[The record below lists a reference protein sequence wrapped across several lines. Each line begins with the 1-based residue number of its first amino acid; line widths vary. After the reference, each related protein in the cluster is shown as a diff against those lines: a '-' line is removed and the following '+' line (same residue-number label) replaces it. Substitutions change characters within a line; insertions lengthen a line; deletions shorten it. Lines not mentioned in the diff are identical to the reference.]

1 MALDTWVMQPG
12 WNFLDEYGDE
22 EYLDKMGAIGVGN
35 LAFGAALPLE
45 SNPANYHGSI
55 KGSPPFDFQGQ
66 ETRILGFLEA
76 AWRRDF
82 GVYAYGTNPHM
93 ALSEEVS
100 RNFRTRRRLN
110 ADGEVEEQEFT
121 WGTCA
126 NDEEYLQFYLGRL
139 RDAHQAFPRLAGF
152 LNDGPEFGY
161 EISPELFGGMLTIF
175 SCFGACCERKAA
187 DLGYD
192 LSRLRAA
199 AAELMRS
206 LRTLDDGLIERTLR
220 RQGDPADML
229 AAVAGD
235 PAIVDWFLFKRA
247 SIADY
252 IRRLCTGVKEIHPD
266 LEMGIGSRLPAFTP
280 LTAYDLQHLAGHA
293 HFFLPKLYLWM
304 GGFDGLYG
312 TVYRWVATLARWN
325 PGLSEERLLA
335 CLFSLFGFRLPEV
348 ESLDDLRRHIRP
360 EFADTMELTHVG
372 DPFPA
377 AFFSEIVA
385 EQVRKMIAQVG
396 DAGRV
401 RPWLDCHHG
410 GRPLMP
416 HELDQVLAAAA
427 GAGLRT
433 YLNYC
438 RIDAGNWE
446 VAVKHGRQKD

>member
-266 LEMGIGSRLPAFTP
+266 LEMGIGSRLPT
-280 LTAYDLQHLAGHA
+280 TCSILQGMPIFSCPSSICGWAGSTDSTG
-293 HFFLPKLYLWM
+293 PST
-304 GGFDGLYG
+304 GG
-312 TVYRWVATLARWN
+312 W
-325 PGLSEERLLA
+325 
-335 CLFSLFGFRLPEV
+335 
-348 ESLDDLRRHIRP
+348 
-360 EFADTMELTHVG
+360 
-372 DPFPA
+372 
-377 AFFSEIVA
+377 
-385 EQVRKMIAQVG
+385 
-396 DAGRV
+396 
-401 RPWLDCHHG
+401 RPWRGGTPDCQKSG
-410 GRPLMP
+410 CWPASSASSVSACRRWSRWTTFAGISDPSSPTPWSSLTSGTRSRPRFSP
-416 HELDQVLAAAA
+416 
-427 GAGLRT
+427 RSSP
-433 YLNYC
+433 N
-438 RIDAGNWE
+438 R
-446 VAVKHGRQKD
+446 